1 MGISLVT
8 GLDIGRHSIK
18 AVVIKPSKDA
28 FALVAYRTLPIEV
41 GILADNHRLNYQKIV
56 KKLKELRKSLPLFSH
71 KVAFAIPDNQVITK
85 VLQIDSEF
93 SRAERELA
101 IYQTFASQCAF
112 AADQLCL
119 DYSVSDHVTPQGGVH
134 YRVHATKRAP
144 LLELSNAIAQANFKP
159 IVADVA
165 SYALN
170 QCWHQVA
177 QSQHAY
183 DWLLVD
189 IAIAQC
195 RFSIGLPSG
204 EVYAKSWRLE
214 TQLNDGQEVVNSLRE
229 TLRSAMQRLISL
241 HQIEVKGIWL
251 SSEADHCPDLAAKL
265 SGELGIKV
273 EPFNPLRLF
282 QYLST
287 SEASNGYAL
296 AVGLALRASQWQER
310 QHARVD

>member
-85 VLQIDSEF
+85 ALQIDSEF

-134 YRVHATKRAP
+134 YRVHAAKKAP

-189 IAIAQC
+189 IAVTQC
-195 RFSIGLPSG
+195 HFSIGLPSG

-214 TQLNDGQEVVNSLRE
+214 AQLNDGQKVVNSLRE
-229 TLRSAMQRLISL
+229 TLRSAMQRLTSL

-251 SSEADHCPDLAAKL
+251 SSETGNCPDLAAKL
-265 SGELGIKV
+265 SDELGIKV
-273 EPFNPLRLF
+273 EPFNPLGLF
-282 QYLST
+282 QHLST
-287 SEASNGYAL
+287 NDASNGYAL

-310 QHARVD
+310 HHARVD